1 MGGRSGISYS
11 IPSKL
16 HNFKVL
22 QIGQFLNGHVKSFGL
37 GAEKRI
43 CWKVFS
49 VLGKNSII
57 KQVSAPALTKKEWL
71 KMTIPLK
78 EWGDAFCLFVT
89 QGILPSSRISQMSH
103 LHISSFLFPCVDF
116 LVFLLSVKSYNPAA
130 LGQCSDTLEVL
141 VPSIKD
147 P

>member
-1 MGGRSGISYS
+1 MGGRSGISYFIPT

-16 HNFKVL
+16 HNFKIL
-22 QIGQFLNGHVKSFGL
+22 QIGQFLNGHVKTSGL
-37 GAEKRI
+37 DAEKRI

-49 VLGKNSII
+49 VLGKNSIV
-57 KQVSAPALTKKEWL
+57 KQVSAPALTKEEWL

-103 LHISSFLFPCVDF
+103 LHVSSFLFPCVDF
-116 LVFLLSVKSYNPAA
+116 VFSA
-130 LGQCSDTLEVL
+130 L
-141 VPSIKD
+141 
-147 P
+147 